1 MSTGYPGTGAEW
13 IKKDSFQAALVDN
26 RIIDYMIETHA
37 DIEDSSCFLQA
48 LPMNGRLITIGITE
62 EDIILNFENA
72 NILKYSQF

>member
-1 MSTGYPGTGAEW
+1 
-13 IKKDSFQAALVDN
+13 
-26 RIIDYMIETHA
+26 MIETHA